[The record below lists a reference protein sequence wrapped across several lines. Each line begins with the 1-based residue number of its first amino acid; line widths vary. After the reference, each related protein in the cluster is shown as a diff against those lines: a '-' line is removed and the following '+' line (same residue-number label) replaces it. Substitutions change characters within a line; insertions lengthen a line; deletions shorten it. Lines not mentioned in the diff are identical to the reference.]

1 MCWVAWEK
9 LTLAK
14 ENGGLGF
21 REVATFNDSLLAK
34 IGWKLL
40 QQPDSLLAQVLL
52 GKYYHSSSFM
62 EARIPTNASHGWR
75 GIMEG
80 REILKKGLGWII
92 GDGESTNVWD
102 TSWLSPTM
110 PLCPFGPPTQ
120 YGLHL
125 KVKDLLLPNTTV
137 WNLDAIR
144 KHVPHHEDILKIIL
158 SSRPKAD
165 KLRWLPL
172 KAGGYTSKSGYLLG
186 QTSNSLTK
194 VDCFKWSTN
203 VWRVCTSP
211 KLRMF
216 LCKATRN
223 ALPLGKALA
232 IRGVVAVAVFNG
244 VESLHNWLVLASKMV
259 ALPPVGLGFTPL
271 GRHSPESNKGA
282 RSWQA
287 AKLLQTQKKP
297 SQKTKDRV
305 AAHSEAISCFSDASW
320 LAKSQVCG
328 LGWIFRN
335 PQNVVIH
342 QGSSSRPFVASALV
356 AEALA
361 LKAAITSALA
371 LGVSRL
377 ACYSDCQDLVC
388 LLDADGQANELDG
401 ILEDIRELCSVF
413 LSCSFHHVSRLY
425 NVEADTL
432 AKSAP
437 LLCIPPPLRS

>member
-1 MCWVAWEK
+1 
-9 LTLAK
+9 
-14 ENGGLGF
+14 
-21 REVATFNDSLLAK
+21 
-34 IGWKLL
+34 
-40 QQPDSLLAQVLL
+40 
-52 GKYYHSSSFM
+52 
-62 EARIPTNASHGWR
+62 
-75 GIMEG
+75 
-80 REILKKGLGWII
+80 
-92 GDGESTNVWD
+92 
-102 TSWLSPTM
+102 M

-144 KHVPHHEDILKIIL
+144 KHVPHHEEDILKIIL

-216 LCKATRN
+216 LWKATRN

-232 IRGVVAVAVFNG
+232 IRGVVAVAVFNR
-244 VESLHNWLVLASKMV
+244 VESLQNWLVLASKMV

-271 GRHSPESNKGA
+271 YPWVLWFIWKARNLFIFEDKSVSEEDTLLKAIKEA

-305 AAHSEAISCFSDASW
+305 EAHSEAISCFSDASW

-342 QGSSSRPFVASALV
+342 QGSSSRPFVAPALV

-371 LGVSRL
+371 LGVSRM

-432 AKSAP
+432 AKSAS